1 MSFRKRVSLRDAM
14 RGIVEEPLLPMV
26 PKRFDYIGDVAV
38 VSIPPELA
46 AYKEAIASKLFS
58 MRGNTRAV
66 LNKVSKL
73 EGKHRVADFELLLGE
88 SAETIHRENGY
99 TYKLDIK
106 KVFFNPRLYSERRR
120 VASKITSGE
129 RIIIPF
135 AGVGPFVLPA
145 AGKGATVYAI
155 EINPNACACLKEN
168 IRINRLE
175 GQITVIQ
182 EDFEK
187 LFRTENILH
196 TENTLHTENILHTEH
211 VFQPEKGF
219 QNFDPAKANKDS
231 ETGESGGNGG
241 KIGNKNF
248 PGLPAC
254 PSPGKGED
262 KDLQVPDSGFD
273 RAIVPTPYGM
283 DRFLERTSELVKKGG
298 YIHFYTFKAES
309 QIPELIE
316 EYEKIGLEVEF
327 YRRTGNVAPGISR
340 WVFDLIKK

>member
-14 RGIVEEPLLPMV
+14 RGIVEEPLLQIV

-38 VSIPPELA
+38 ISIPSELA

-73 EGKHRVADFELLLGE
+73 EGEHRVADFELLLGE
-88 SAETIHRENGY
+88 TTETIHRENGY
-99 TYKLDIK
+99 TYKLDVK

-145 AGKGATVYAI
+145 AGKGAKVYAI
-155 EINPNACACLKEN
+155 EINPDACACLREN
-168 IRINRLE
+168 VRINRLE
-175 GQITVIQ
+175 GQVTVIQ
-182 EDFEK
+182 GNFEHIFHRFNSSK
-187 LFRTENILH
+187 TSEGPV
-196 TENTLHTENILHTEH
+196 NTAYSGLPVCLN
-211 VFQPEKGF
+211 PEKTE
-219 QNFDPAKANKDS
+219 D
-231 ETGESGGNGG
+231 ES
-241 KIGNKNF
+241 F
-248 PGLPAC
+248 
-254 PSPGKGED
+254 
-262 KDLQVPDSGFD
+262 QVPENEFD

-283 DRFLERTSELVKKGG
+283 DHFLEKISKLVKKDG

-309 QIPELIE
+309 QIPKLIE
-316 EYEKIGLEVEF
+316 NYKKMGLEVEL
-327 YRRTGNVAPGISR
+327 YRRAGNVAPGISR

>member
-1 MSFRKRVSLRDAM
+1 MSYRKRVSLRDAM
-14 RGIVEEPLLPMV
+14 KGTVEESLLQAV

-38 VSIPPELA
+38 VSIPPQLET
-46 AYKEAIASKLFS
+46 YKEAIALKLLS

-73 EGKHRVADFELLLGE
+73 EGEHRVADFELLLGE
-88 SAETIHRENGY
+88 STETVHRENGY
-99 TYKLDIK
+99 TYKLDVK
-106 KVFFNPRLYSERRR
+106 KVFFNPRLYPERGRI
-120 VASKITSGE
+120 ASKITPGE

-145 AGKGATVYAI
+145 AGKGAEIYAI
-155 EINPNACACLKEN
+155 EINPEACACLKEN

-175 GQITVIQ
+175 EKITVIQ
-182 EDFEK
+182 EDFETF
-187 LFRTENILH
+187 FRTEKSLQASYPVD
-196 TENTLHTENILHTEH
+196 TD
-211 VFQPEKGF
+211 K
-219 QNFDPAKANKDS
+219 KS
-231 ETGESGGNGG
+231 EAGGNEE
-241 KIGNKNF
+241 KSESKTS

-254 PSPGKGED
+254 LNSDAGKNKG
-262 KDLQVPDSGFD
+262 LRVPESGFD

-283 DRFLERTSELVKKGG
+283 DRFLENISKLVRRGG

-316 EYEKIGLEVEF
+316 GYEKMGLEVEF